1 MALDANNKLQQDPH
15 TPSKILPNRS
25 YVDAVALQALI
36 DKIGVLRQ
44 SLLEADKTSLA
55 DALAAI
61 EALKTEL
68 TEVINTV
75 KESIEKNT
83 EADEAQAAEQAEIK
97 TQVETNT
104 KDIEDLQKA
113 AADHVETSTYEDFLT
128 NDYNVFKTAVN
139 EKLDEILAAIQVV
152 VSAADVDAAYD
163 AATADK
169 AEEETPEAPVD

>member
-44 SLLEADKTSLA
+44 SLVEADKASLA

-75 KESIEKNT
+75 KESIEANT

-97 TQVETNT
+97 AQVETNT
-104 KDIEDLQKA
+104 DDIADLKEKVEA
-113 AADHVETSTYEDFLT
+113 NTNGHVDVETYNDFLT
-128 NDYNVFKTAVN
+128 NDYNVFKTAVT

-169 AEEETPEAPVD
+169 AEGAAEE